1 MYADPLSE
9 TRTGTF
15 YVPRDE
21 EFSEVKENSFITK
34 TAESV
39 LDALLPSLK
48 AVLLDDPGLGF
59 QHFSDIDQLYNQGMP
74 IPKVK
79 NQGPLQSI
87 VLRLVKA
94 IEDADDVV
102 KFETPAMFHSKKKPS
117 HPHLSSCLSHTRTEA
132 FLNLQ
137 RTSSLGFGMR
147 NSHAKP
153 LLVLTHTV

>member
-21 EFSEVKENSFITK
+21 EFSEVKQNSFITK

-59 QHFSDIDQLYNQGMP
+59 QHFSDIDQLYNQGMS

-117 HPHLSSCLSHTRTEA
+117 HPHLSSCLPHIRTEA